1 MNLKKCFVT
10 VSILF
15 MSTMAL
21 ADGHS
26 YNVEMMSSCSAYN
39 HSAQMMGE
47 LPLQISGSMSCVNY
61 AAEIKGQEVTMSGD
75 CTFGAVVTPASPPMM
90 NWTGTCRN
98 YDADGNSI
106 MMRYTHKFPA
116 GAQSGK
122 GAKVVVLGGTGL
134 YEGVTGDGT
143 ADWAQ
148 MPVDP
153 NKPMEWK
160 NTVSTK
166 LKIN

>member
-1 MNLKKCFVT
+1 
-10 VSILF
+10 
-15 MSTMAL
+15 
-21 ADGHS
+21 
-26 YNVEMMSSCSAYN
+26 
-39 HSAQMMGE
+39 
-47 LPLQISGSMSCVNY
+47 
-61 AAEIKGQEVTMSGD
+61 
-75 CTFGAVVTPASPPMM
+75 
-90 NWTGTCRN
+90 
-98 YDADGNSI
+98 
-106 MMRYTHKFPA
+106 MMRYTNKFPA

-134 YEGVTGDGT
+134 YEGVTGDGI